1 MDMELKRI
9 LAIDLRTATEKAIR
23 IYGPNTLVV
32 SSDRVK
38 GGVEVIVATDFTV
51 DPDQMEENTIVQ
63 SGSRNDTN
71 SSLSDQL
78 ARDSF
83 DELLEDSMVVKRQ
96 IQTKKDNSISQEV
109 SKWANIK
116 KFTPSDETSAK
127 DKKCSSRVLQ
137 EPKLTSISSKVHEN
151 SALTDC
157 PREITKGWEM
167 RDLESTDAQIDD
179 TKLKSEVGEFQD
191 ESLRAR
197 EVVDMVLQEMAEMK
211 KEFQLAQK
219 TVFNERKNLTEE
231 VEKLTALI
239 KSEALPVALET
250 LLLEG
255 IENFDTFAAASEY
268 IKQQLIK
275 NLEDIRLNKTP
286 DLRGVH
292 LFSGPSGSGKTSLVM
307 KIARFISK
315 GILSTEEI
323 AVVSYNDNR
332 LGAWAQTQMSAA
344 SVGIDVY
351 KIKGQDILETLLE
364 ELSEK
369 KLILIDTSGTAS
381 KKDLEAIKNIS
392 ASLNFHVVL
401 SANTSTA
408 LFKTWVNDFQIS
420 WTSLFMS
427 KFDEKIA
434 PWGVLQGLLNKKIAV
449 SDLTAMGPLT
459 NNILNF
465 EKEKLVQ
472 KCLERINSGAMVD
485 TPDISDNGQSLNTRI
500 EQHESV

>member
-38 GGVEVIVATDFTV
+38 GGVEVIVATDFTA

-63 SGSRNDTN
+63 SGSRDETN

-83 DELLEDSMVVKRQ
+83 DEILEDSMVVKRQ
-96 IQTKKDNSISQEV
+96 IQTKKDNSTSQEV

-116 KFTPSDETSAK
+116 KFTPSDETTTK
-127 DKKCSSRVLQ
+127 DKKCSSRMLQ
-137 EPKLTSISSKVHEN
+137 EPKLTSISKVHEN

-157 PREITKGWEM
+157 SREITKGWEM

-179 TKLKSEVGEFQD
+179 TKLKSKVGESQD

-231 VEKLTALI
+231 VEKLSTLI

-255 IENFDTFAAASEY
+255 IENFDTFAEAFEY

-275 NLEDIRLNKTP
+275 NLEGIKFNKTS

-315 GILSTEEI
+315 KILSAEEI

-351 KIKGQDILETLLE
+351 KIKGRDILETILE

-392 ASLNFHVVL
+392 ASVNFHVVL

-408 LFKTWVNDFQIS
+408 LFKTWVNEFQIS
-420 WTSLFMS
+420 WASLFMS

-472 KCLERINSGAMVD
+472 KCLERINSSAMVD

>member
-1 MDMELKRI
+1 MELKRI

-38 GGVEVIVATDFTV
+38 GGVEVIVATDFTA
-51 DPDQMEENTIVQ
+51 DPEQMEENTIAQ
-63 SGSRNDTN
+63 SGSRDETN

-83 DELLEDSMVVKRQ
+83 DEILEDSMVVKRQ
-96 IQTKKDNSISQEV
+96 IETKKDNSTSQEV

-116 KFTPSDETSAK
+116 KFTPSDETTAK

-137 EPKLTSISSKVHEN
+137 EPKLTSISKVHEN
-151 SALTDC
+151 STLTDC
-157 PREITKGWEM
+157 SREITKGWEM
-167 RDLESTDAQIDD
+167 RDLESTDAQIND

-231 VEKLTALI
+231 VEKLITLI

-255 IENFDTFAAASEY
+255 FENFDTFAAASEY

-275 NLEDIRLNKTP
+275 SLEDIKLNKTP

-315 GILSTEEI
+315 EILSAEEI

-344 SVGIDVY
+344 SIGIDVY

-381 KKDLEAIKNIS
+381 KKDLEAINNIS
-392 ASLNFHVVL
+392 TSMNFHVVL

-408 LFKTWVNDFQIS
+408 LFKRWVNDIQIS

-485 TPDISDNGQSLNTRI
+485 TPNISDNGQSLNTRI

>member
-38 GGVEVIVATDFTV
+38 GGVEVIVATDFTA
-51 DPDQMEENTIVQ
+51 DPEQMEENTVVQ
-63 SGSRNDTN
+63 SGSRDETN

-83 DELLEDSMVVKRQ
+83 DEILEDSMVVKRQ
-96 IQTKKDNSISQEV
+96 IETKKDNSTSQEV
-109 SKWANIK
+109 SKWANMK
-116 KFTPSDETSAK
+116 KFTPSDETTAK

-137 EPKLTSISSKVHEN
+137 EPKLTSISKAHEN

-157 PREITKGWEM
+157 SREITKGWEM
-167 RDLESTDAQIDD
+167 RDLESTDAQIND
-179 TKLKSEVGEFQD
+179 TKLKSKGGEFQD

-197 EVVDMVLQEMAEMK
+197 EVVDMVLQEMAEIK

-231 VEKLTALI
+231 VEKLITLI

-275 NLEDIRLNKTP
+275 NLEDIKLNKTP

-315 GILSTEEI
+315 EILSAEEI

-392 ASLNFHVVL
+392 ASVNFHVVL

-485 TPDISDNGQSLNTRI
+485 TLDISDNEQSLNTRI
-500 EQHESV
+500 EQHERV

>member
-63 SGSRNDTN
+63 SGSRNATN

-83 DELLEDSMVVKRQ
+83 DEILEDSMVVKRQ
-96 IQTKKDNSISQEV
+96 IETKKDNSISQEV

-116 KFTPSDETSAK
+116 KFTPSDETTAK
-127 DKKCSSRVLQ
+127 DKKCSSRVPQ
-137 EPKLTSISSKVHEN
+137 EPKLTSISKAHEN
-151 SALTDC
+151 SALTGYS
-157 PREITKGWEM
+157 REITKGWEM
-167 RDLESTDAQIDD
+167 RDLESTDTQIND
-179 TKLKSEVGEFQD
+179 TKLKPEVGGFQD

-197 EVVDMVLQEMAEMK
+197 EVVDMVLKEMAEMK

-219 TVFNERKNLTEE
+219 TVFNERKYLTEV
-231 VEKLTALI
+231 VEKLVTLI

-275 NLEDIRLNKTP
+275 NLEDITLNKTP

-392 ASLNFHVVL
+392 ASVNFHVVL

-449 SDLTAMGPLT
+449 SDLAAMGPLT

-485 TPDISDNGQSLNTRI
+485 TLDISDNGQSLNTRI
-500 EQHESV
+500 EQHERV

>member
-38 GGVEVIVATDFTV
+38 GGVEVIVATDFTL
-51 DPDQMEENTIVQ
+51 DPDQMEENTVVQ
-63 SGSRNDTN
+63 SGSRDETN

-83 DELLEDSMVVKRQ
+83 DEILEDSMVVKRQ
-96 IQTKKDNSISQEV
+96 IQTKKDNSTSQEV

-116 KFTPSDETSAK
+116 KFTPSDETIAM
-127 DKKCSSRVLQ
+127 DKKCSSRMLQ
-137 EPKLTSISSKVHEN
+137 EPKLTSISKAHEN
-151 SALTDC
+151 SALTDYSG
-157 PREITKGWEM
+157 EITKEWEM
-167 RDLESTDAQIDD
+167 RDLESTDAKING
-179 TKLKSEVGEFQD
+179 TKLKSKVDEFQD

-231 VEKLTALI
+231 VEKLITLI
-239 KSEALPVALET
+239 KSEGLPVALET

-392 ASLNFHVVL
+392 ASVNFHVVL

-472 KCLERINSGAMVD
+472 KCLERINSGAMAD
-485 TPDISDNGQSLNTRI
+485 TPDIGDNGQSLNTTI